1 MRICVMMAAVGLV
14 AGSGGLQAEGS
25 RGLGA
30 HEHGH
35 STLNIAIEGE
45 RVLMELDAPG
55 MDIVGFEHAATSD
68 ADQAA
73 IARAEETLA
82 DPMKLFVMPAAARC
96 TVETADVALAGDR
109 RDDHADEAEHAEDE
123 SEGHTEFHAEYTLG
137 TREPRGA
144 RNHPL
149 RFLRKVRGC
158 RGGRGQRNQ
167 RAGADQLRGRAR
179 PAVDRPRRGDVSTP
193 RR

>member
-137 TREPRGA
+137 CANPEALETIRFAFFEKFAGA
-144 RNHPL
+144 EEVEVN
-149 RFLRKVRGC
+149 VISE
-158 RGGRGQRNQ
+158 RGQTSYEVERDQ
-167 RAGADQLRGRAR
+167 PSIDLGA
-179 PAVDRPRRGDVSTP
+179 VM
-193 RR
+193 